1 MEQLEQPK
9 CPKCNKIMSPAGGII
24 GLNITTYWACW
35 DCNEHIHDIEVKKEA
50 SNKPASNTKP

>member
-1 MEQLEQPK
+1 
-9 CPKCNKIMSPAGGII
+9 MSPAGGII